1 MAIDGP
7 EATDDASLA
16 TEAKRRT
23 AQARLCCLA
32 RNGGEAG
39 RGRKSDAAVAA

>member
-23 AQARLCCLA
+23 AKARLCCPA
-32 RNGGEAG
+32 RNDGEVG
-39 RGRKSDAAVAA
+39 RGRKSAAAVAA